1 VVTISKDSL
10 IEGCA
15 TFGDDVFEDDPRS
28 MDMNAVS
35 LKARFRLT
43 LGDDDEEVMFESL
56 SEMSDEFPLEDRF
69 DAESS
74 AVAWNTVWPKLNEA
88 LRSCERG
95 ASREDLVLLKRFV
108 FSGTTSSLDGPLL
121 PLFPSLCGV
130 EVSAAGRS
138 LFGT

>member
-74 AVAWNTVWPKLNEA
+74 AVA
-88 LRSCERG
+88 
-95 ASREDLVLLKRFV
+95 
-108 FSGTTSSLDGPLL
+108 
-121 PLFPSLCGV
+121 
-130 EVSAAGRS
+130 
-138 LFGT
+138 